1 MSAYE
6 IPNRTHL
13 IGCEVKVKLHP
24 WAAKGPKRG
33 IFLGQGERGL
43 SIRAKGG
50 GRHIYYHAEVKSIRP
65 VRGRGRAA
73 RS

>member
-1 MSAYE
+1 M
-6 IPNRTHL
+6 
-13 IGCEVKVKLHP
+13 GQEVKLKLHR
-24 WAAKGPKRG
+24 WAIKGPKRG

-50 GRHIYYHAEVKSIRP
+50 GRHIYYHAEIKSVRP
-65 VRGRGRAA
+65 MRGRGRAA